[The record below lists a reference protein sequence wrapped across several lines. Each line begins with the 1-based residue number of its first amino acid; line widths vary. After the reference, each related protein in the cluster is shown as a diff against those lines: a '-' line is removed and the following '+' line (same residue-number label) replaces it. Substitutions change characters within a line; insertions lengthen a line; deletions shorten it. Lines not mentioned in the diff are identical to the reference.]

1 MFILRMWS
9 WVSLTMTL
17 ILCLTLTLID
27 VTEANYDA
35 ILIGTVYCDTCFQ
48 QHFSTFS
55 HFISGA
61 LVAVECGGDEIQASA
76 KKPRFRVE
84 VKTNVKGEFRVTLPF
99 SATKHVD
106 EIKQCSVKLL
116 SSSEPN
122 CAVAVISTATSSS
135 IRVKMKTHENH
146 VFSTGFFT
154 FQPLEQ
160 PKRCQWESHA
170 NSNDEIIASTP
181 LPSPVVDGMLAPILP
196 LTDQNHIRIE
206 LHDLAEQNNF
216 RSSYPRNQIMS
227 PSLIPSFPS
236 HPPPGSMFIPEVPSS
251 PDSMLNMG
259 FQPPPDSMLN
269 TGFQA
274 PPDSML
280 NMGFQPPP
288 DSMLNTG
295 FRPPPDS
302 TFNTDFQPPPPDSM
316 FNAGFRPP
324 PLDLVFNRGFQ
335 PPPDSMFNTGF
346 NPPPPPES
354 MFNTGFQPPPQDSM
368 FNRGFQ
374 PPPQDSMFNTGF
386 QPPPPDSLFN
396 TGFQSP
402 PPDSMFN
409 PNPLQAPPDSTFI
422 PSQPLPPSLTPQR
435 LTPPPPPPLSLPSP
449 PLDSQPDLIQATP
462 PPPINP
468 TFPAFPFQPS
478 AGLPRMPPGTGKPP
492 LLYKDDMGNS
502 AKLIVDALL
511 QRFIPLARRRIE
523 MTQLRDGHYSRPSDP
538 AYEQVLDSLA
548 LVARHMPVS
557 LLEELLRWRDIESPK
572 GANDTSTFLKKL
584 MVECIFCSASI
595 RFVQCCPPEGL
606 AEKLWSGLE
615 HFVFD
620 WLINADRVV
629 SQAEYP
635 SLVELRGLLLDLVSH
650 LVGALSLIRFIPV
663 TGRFIMELNARR
675 IDTSGARIETLSII
689 NGMRHLRLGVKTDGG
704 LNMSASFVAKANP
717 LNHAPT
723 KRKGELHHA
732 LCKMLSNILAPLTD
746 GNKCHWPP
754 SGVQR
759 ALTVWY
765 EAVARVRMQ
774 ILHWADKQS
783 KHIPA
788 AYPLVTL
795 LLCLGDPLVFLSNFG
810 PHTEQLYK
818 QLKDKNNRFM
828 ALDCLHHVTRFYL
841 GVHGRSQPS
850 NRVWDYLD
858 SVTSQLLTILR
869 KGMLTHDVQ
878 HDKLV
883 QLCVTI
889 GEHNLDFCINHL
901 ILEMLKQDSPSE
913 AKIIG
918 LRALLDISMSPTSG
932 RVGLE
937 ILQAQDLGHYIPKVK
952 IAIESILRSCH
963 RTYNLAL
970 LTSSK
975 TTIDAITKEKSHG
988 YLFRSVLKCV
998 PYLIKD
1004 VGRSD
1009 RITEIIPQ
1017 HGISVDHGVREEAI
1031 QVLNRIVRCHPD
1043 RRFAVVR
1050 GMMNFILR
1058 LPDEFPLLIQ
1068 TTLGHL
1074 LDLLRLWRS
1083 CLLDEN
1089 IEHDASRAKHV
1100 QINLR
1105 SKRTSFNHGEPIEF
1119 HASEIDAIGLIFLTS
1134 ADGQI
1139 RHTALELLRCVR
1151 DIRNDI
1157 QNCLLCDKLDLIK
1170 DEAEPILMVDVFEE
1184 NGDDIVQN
1192 CYWDSNREFDVAPPD
1207 ATLEVMLFENHD
1219 KNRWAR
1225 CLSELV
1231 KYGALLCPH
1240 SVQEAK
1246 VQITK
1251 RLALVTP
1258 VELGGKAHQVQ
1269 DADNKLDQWLMYA
1282 VFACSCPPGRE
1293 GSGAAATRELFHL
1306 IIPSLK
1312 SGSEASVHAAIM
1324 ALGRSHLDVCE
1335 IMFSELASFMD
1346 EISSETE
1353 GKSKWKIQKPRREEL
1368 RIHISN
1374 IYRTV
1379 ADNIWPGMLA
1389 CKPVLRLHYLK
1400 HIDETTKLISTP
1412 FENFQDLQTLRYSL
1426 ACILRT
1432 LAPEFVDSKSEK
1444 FDLKTRKRLFD
1455 LFLSCCDDSGN
1466 TFSQDG
1472 LSDYRREVERYK
1484 SSQHARSKD
1493 SIDKLKFD
1501 KELSEQ
1507 VEAVQWASMNC
1518 MASLLYG
1525 PCFDF
1530 DNARKMSGRII
1541 YWINSLFIESAP
1553 RAPFGY
1559 SPTDPKGPFYAKH
1572 KSRVGNLRVSLAKI
1586 ALKNLILSNLDLFP
1600 ACIDQCYYSD
1610 ADVADGYFSVLA
1622 EVYMRQDIQKCEIQ
1636 RLLSLILYKVV
1647 DPSRQVRDDAL
1658 QMLETLSAREWAED
1672 KIEGTGSYQVAVV
1685 GNLPDSYQQFQY
1697 KLSCKLAKDRPEL
1710 SQLLCEEI
1718 MQRQLDAVDIIAQHQ
1733 VLTCM
1738 APWIENLDF
1747 WKLQNSGWKERLLKS
1762 LYYVTWRHAD
1772 QFPDEIEKLWRTIA
1786 SKPRNIRPVLDFLIT
1801 KGIEDCD
1808 SNASTEISGAFA
1820 TYFSVAKRV
1829 SLYLARIC
1837 PQGTVDHLVYQLA
1850 QRMLEESLESTGV
1863 QKSDFNG
1870 NFVLEFSL
1878 GPAIAQLASVMDNQ
1892 PLMSPFLVRGSV
1904 DSLLRNTSG
1913 RTTLGS
1919 RATSGPVISVPPEIT
1934 VACPSHRRLRGSAGN
1949 SRSRHVSRD
1958 SGDYLT
1964 DTPNSESD
1972 SHGVSARELNTALQG
1987 HQHQQHLLTHADI
2000 ALILL
2005 AEIAYENDEDFR
2017 EHLPLLFHV
2026 TFVSMDSSEDIVLE
2040 HCQRLLV
2047 NLLYSLGGRHLEL
2060 YNVENNDGENR
2071 QLVVS
2076 LIKYVQSKRGTMMWE
2091 NEDPTVTGVEL
2102 QSAKLLSALVQ
2113 SMVDAI
2119 FFQGD
2124 LRETWGAEALKW
2136 AMECTSRHLSCRSHQ
2151 IYRALRPR
2159 VNHDACISLLRCL
2172 HRCLANPIPEVLG
2185 FIMEILLT
2193 LQVMVEN
2200 VEPEKVILYPHLFW
2214 GCVAMM
2220 HTDYVHVYCQV
2231 LELFAR
2237 VIDLL
2242 TFSDRTTENVLLS
2255 SMPRDE
2261 LDHGAVDSEDD
2272 VSSPSGADGTVPVFE
2287 GVQPL
2292 VLKGLMSTVSHDIS
2306 IEVLSR
2312 LTVPSCDSIFG
2323 DPQIRLLM
2331 HITGL
2336 LPWLCLHL
2344 NPDAVVGLGSGS
2356 TPALLQQHQKARSV
2370 SMNLAIWCE
2379 AKSLDELATIFMAYS
2394 QGKLKTIDNLL
2405 ACVSPLLCSKW
2416 APTQSVLAFG
2426 HLLNI
2431 LEKGPVEYQR
2441 VVLIILKQLVHHIP
2455 MDAVQNQHMYALIS
2469 QLVESSLCSEA
2480 LGVLEALL
2488 HNYEPMTAS
2497 INHDQAHYESSLGG
2511 VDESAF
2517 MVHAGPSTESCVS
2530 AKELA
2535 LRNTRIILGRVLDN
2549 CVLGRRRDYKRLVPF
2564 MNTIGVELIFL
2575 LLKMD
2580 MRYNYEPSSAVVSV
2594 YACRPESEF
2603 DKTTSRTFSVAD
2615 TFQELESVGEVVTR
2629 VELDMICVCTNDDSG
2644 ATCINALPKLKDKMK
2659 LQTKDA

>member
-1 MFILRMWS
+1 M
-9 WVSLTMTL
+9 
-17 ILCLTLTLID
+17 
-27 VTEANYDA
+27 
-35 ILIGTVYCDTCFQ
+35 G
-48 QHFSTFS
+48 
-55 HFISGA
+55 
-61 LVAVECGGDEIQASA
+61 SA
-76 KKPRFRVE
+76 
-84 VKTNVKGEFRVTLPF
+84 
-99 SATKHVD
+99 
-106 EIKQCSVKLL
+106 
-116 SSSEPN
+116 
-122 CAVAVISTATSSS
+122 
-135 IRVKMKTHENH
+135 
-146 VFSTGFFT
+146 
-154 FQPLEQ
+154 
-160 PKRCQWESHA
+160 
-170 NSNDEIIASTP
+170 
-181 LPSPVVDGMLAPILP
+181 
-196 LTDQNHIRIE
+196 
-206 LHDLAEQNNF
+206 
-216 RSSYPRNQIMS
+216 
-227 PSLIPSFPS
+227 
-236 HPPPGSMFIPEVPSS
+236 
-251 PDSMLNMG
+251 
-259 FQPPPDSMLN
+259 
-269 TGFQA
+269 
-274 PPDSML
+274 
-280 NMGFQPPP
+280 
-288 DSMLNTG
+288 
-295 FRPPPDS
+295 
-302 TFNTDFQPPPPDSM
+302 
-316 FNAGFRPP
+316 
-324 PLDLVFNRGFQ
+324 
-335 PPPDSMFNTGF
+335 
-346 NPPPPPES
+346 
-354 MFNTGFQPPPQDSM
+354 
-368 FNRGFQ
+368 
-374 PPPQDSMFNTGF
+374 
-386 QPPPPDSLFN
+386 
-396 TGFQSP
+396 
-402 PPDSMFN
+402 
-409 PNPLQAPPDSTFI
+409 
-422 PSQPLPPSLTPQR
+422 
-435 LTPPPPPPLSLPSP
+435 
-449 PLDSQPDLIQATP
+449 
-462 PPPINP
+462 
-468 TFPAFPFQPS
+468 
-478 AGLPRMPPGTGKPP
+478 
-492 LLYKDDMGNS
+492 
-502 AKLIVDALL
+502 AKLMVDALL

-523 MTQLRDGHYSRPSDP
+523 TTHYLHDGNYNRPLDP

-557 LLEELLRWRDIESPK
+557 LFEALLRWRDIESPK
-572 GANDTSTFLKKL
+572 GANDTSTIHKKL
-584 MVECIFCSASI
+584 TVECIFCSASI
-595 RFVQCCPPEGL
+595 RFVQCCPPDGL
-606 AEKLWSGLE
+606 TEKLWTGLE

-629 SQAEYP
+629 SQVEYP
-635 SLVELRGLLLDLVSH
+635 SLVELRGLLLDLVSQ
-650 LVGALSLIRFIPV
+650 LVGALSQIRFIPV
-663 TGRFIMELNARR
+663 TGRFFMELHARR
-675 IDTSGARIETLSII
+675 IDTSGARSETLSII
-689 NGMRHLRLGVKTDGG
+689 NGMRHLKLGVKTDGS

-717 LNHAPT
+717 LNHAPA

-732 LCKMLSNILAPLTD
+732 LCRMLSNILAPLAD
-746 GNKCHWPP
+746 DNKCHWPP
-754 SGVQR
+754 SGAQR
-759 ALTVWY
+759 ALVVWY

-774 ILHWADKQS
+774 IIHWADKQS
-783 KHIPA
+783 KHIP
-788 AYPLVTL
+788 VSIFI
-795 LLCLGDPLVFLSNFG
+795 CSF
-810 PHTEQLYK
+810 
-818 QLKDKNNRFM
+818 
-828 ALDCLHHVTRFYL
+828 
-841 GVHGRSQPS
+841 
-850 NRVWDYLD
+850 
-858 SVTSQLLTILR
+858 
-869 KGMLTHDVQ
+869 
-878 HDKLV
+878 
-883 QLCVTI
+883 
-889 GEHNLDFCINHL
+889 
-901 ILEMLKQDSPSE
+901 
-913 AKIIG
+913 IIC
-918 LRALLDISMSPTSG
+918 
-932 RVGLE
+932 
-937 ILQAQDLGHYIPKVK
+937 HYIPKVK
-952 IAIESILRSCH
+952 IALESILRSCH
-963 RTYNLAL
+963 RAYNLAL

-975 TTIDAITKEKSHG
+975 TTIDAITKEKTQGH
-988 YLFRSVLKCV
+988 LFRSVLKCI

-1017 HGISVDHGVREEAI
+1017 HGISIYHGIREEAI
-1031 QVLNRIVRCHPD
+1031 QVLNRIVKCHPD

-1083 CLLDEN
+1083 CLLDET
-1089 IEHDASRAKHV
+1089 IEHDASHVKHVHANVRAKK
-1100 QINLR
+1100 
-1105 SKRTSFNHGEPIEF
+1105 SSFNHGEPIEF
-1119 HASEIDAIGLIFLTS
+1119 HASEIDATGLIFLAS
-1134 ADGQI
+1134 ADSQI
-1139 RHTALELLRCVR
+1139 RYTALELLRCVR
-1151 DIRNDI
+1151 DIRKDI
-1157 QNCLLCDKLDLIK
+1157 QNCLLCEKLDLIK
-1170 DEAEPILMVDVFEE
+1170 DEPEPILMVDVFEE
-1184 NGDDIVQN
+1184 NGDDIVQS
-1192 CYWDSNREFDVAPPD
+1192 CYWDSNRESDVAPPD
-1207 ATLEVMLFENHD
+1207 ATLEVLLSENHD

-1231 KYGALLCPH
+1231 KYGAMLCPR
-1240 SVQEAK
+1240 SVQEAR

-1282 VFACSCPPGRE
+1282 VFACSCPPGKE
-1293 GSGAAATRELFHL
+1293 ASGAAAARELFHL

-1312 SGSEASVHAAIM
+1312 SGSDAYVHAAIM
-1324 ALGRSHLDVCE
+1324 ALGRSHLEVCE

-1346 EISSETE
+1346 DISSETE
-1353 GKSKWKIQKPRREEL
+1353 GKSKWKIQKPKREEL

-1379 ADNIWPGMLA
+1379 AENIWPGMLV
-1389 CKPVLRLHYLK
+1389 CKPVFRLQYLK
-1400 HIDETTKLISTP
+1400 YIDETTKLISTTP
-1412 FENFQDLQTLRYSL
+1412 FDNFQELQTLRYTL
-1426 ACILRT
+1426 ACVLRT

-1455 LFLSCCDDSGN
+1455 LFLSFCDDSGN

-1472 LSDYRREVERYK
+1472 LSDYRHEVERYK

-1493 SIDKLKFD
+1493 SVDKLKFD

-1530 DNARKMSGRII
+1530 DNAKKMSGRII

-1553 RAPFGY
+1553 RACGY
-1559 SPTDPKGPFYAKH
+1559 SPTDPKGPFYTKH
-1572 KSRVGNLRVSLAKI
+1572 NKSRVGHLRVSIAKI

-1622 EVYMRQDIQKCEIQ
+1622 EVYMRQEIHKCEIQ

-1672 KIEGTGSYQVAVV
+1672 KIDGSGSYQVAVV

-1801 KGIEDCD
+1801 KGIQDCD
-1808 SNASTEISGAFA
+1808 SNASTEISGVFA

-1850 QRMLEESLESTGV
+1850 QRMLEESPEPAHKT
-1863 QKSDFNG
+1863 DFNG
-1870 NFVLEFSL
+1870 TFVLEFSL
-1878 GPAIAQLASVMDNQ
+1878 GSAIAQLASVMDNQ
-1892 PLMSPFLVRGSV
+1892 PHMSPFLVRGSF
-1904 DSLLRNTSG
+1904 DGLLRNTSG
-1913 RTTLGS
+1913 RTTLRG
-1919 RATSGPVISVPPEIT
+1919 RTTSSSVVPVPSEIT
-1934 VACPSHRRLRGSAGN
+1934 VPCSGHRLRGSAGN
-1949 SRSRHVSRD
+1949 SRSRHISRD
-1958 SGDYLT
+1958 SGDYLP
-1964 DTPNSESD
+1964 DTPNSEAD

-1987 HQHQQHLLTHADI
+1987 HQHHQHLLTHADI

-2026 TFVSMDSSEDIVLE
+2026 IFVSMDSSEDIVLE

-2060 YNVENNDGENR
+2060 YNVENNDVENR
-2071 QLVVS
+2071 QLVAS

-2091 NEDPTVTGVEL
+2091 NEDPTVTRIEL

-2119 FFQGD
+2119 LFQGD
-2124 LRETWGAEALKW
+2124 LRETWGAMALTW

-2159 VNHDACISLLRCL
+2159 VNHDGCISLLRCL
-2172 HRCLANPIPEVLG
+2172 HRCLANPVPGVLG
-2185 FIMEILLT
+2185 FIMEILKT
-2193 LQVMVEN
+2193 LQVMVES

-2220 HTDYVHVYCQV
+2220 HTDFVHVYCQV

-2242 TFSDRTTENVLLS
+2242 TFSDQTTENVLLS

-2261 LDHGAVDSEDD
+2261 LDHSVVDSEDD
-2272 VSSPSGADGTVPVFE
+2272 VGSPCGADGTVPVFE

-2292 VLKGLMSTVSHDIS
+2292 VLKGLMSTVSHAIS
-2306 IEVLSR
+2306 IDVLSR

-2323 DPQIRLLM
+2323 DPQTRLLM

-2356 TPALLQQHQKARSV
+2356 TSPFKLQHQKARSV

-2379 AKSLDELATIFMAYS
+2379 AKSLEELAAIFMAYS
-2394 QGKLKTIDNLL
+2394 HGRIKTIENLL

-2416 APTQSVLAFG
+2416 APMHSVQAFG
-2426 HLLNI
+2426 HLLNL

-2441 VVLIILKQLVHHIP
+2441 VVHIILKQLVHHIP
-2455 MDAVQNQHMYALIS
+2455 LDAVQNQHMYALIS
-2469 QLVESSLCSEA
+2469 QLVESSLSTEA

-2488 HNYEPMTAS
+2488 HNYEPMAAS
-2497 INHDQAHYESSLGG
+2497 INHDPAHYESSLGG

-2517 MVHAGPSTESCVS
+2517 MGRGGPPSVT

-2535 LRNTRIILGRVLDN
+2535 LRNTRLILGRVLDN

-2564 MNTIGVELIFL
+2564 VNTIG
-2575 LLKMD
+2575 
-2580 MRYNYEPSSAVVSV
+2580 N
-2594 YACRPESEF
+2594 
-2603 DKTTSRTFSVAD
+2603 T
-2615 TFQELESVGEVVTR
+2615 
-2629 VELDMICVCTNDDSG
+2629 
-2644 ATCINALPKLKDKMK
+2644 
-2659 LQTKDA
+2659 

>member
-1 MFILRMWS
+1 M
-9 WVSLTMTL
+9 
-17 ILCLTLTLID
+17 
-27 VTEANYDA
+27 
-35 ILIGTVYCDTCFQ
+35 G
-48 QHFSTFS
+48 
-55 HFISGA
+55 
-61 LVAVECGGDEIQASA
+61 
-76 KKPRFRVE
+76 
-84 VKTNVKGEFRVTLPF
+84 
-99 SATKHVD
+99 
-106 EIKQCSVKLL
+106 SV
-116 SSSEPN
+116 
-122 CAVAVISTATSSS
+122 
-135 IRVKMKTHENH
+135 
-146 VFSTGFFT
+146 
-154 FQPLEQ
+154 
-160 PKRCQWESHA
+160 
-170 NSNDEIIASTP
+170 
-181 LPSPVVDGMLAPILP
+181 
-196 LTDQNHIRIE
+196 
-206 LHDLAEQNNF
+206 
-216 RSSYPRNQIMS
+216 
-227 PSLIPSFPS
+227 
-236 HPPPGSMFIPEVPSS
+236 
-251 PDSMLNMG
+251 
-259 FQPPPDSMLN
+259 
-269 TGFQA
+269 
-274 PPDSML
+274 
-280 NMGFQPPP
+280 
-288 DSMLNTG
+288 
-295 FRPPPDS
+295 
-302 TFNTDFQPPPPDSM
+302 
-316 FNAGFRPP
+316 
-324 PLDLVFNRGFQ
+324 
-335 PPPDSMFNTGF
+335 
-346 NPPPPPES
+346 
-354 MFNTGFQPPPQDSM
+354 
-368 FNRGFQ
+368 
-374 PPPQDSMFNTGF
+374 
-386 QPPPPDSLFN
+386 
-396 TGFQSP
+396 
-402 PPDSMFN
+402 
-409 PNPLQAPPDSTFI
+409 
-422 PSQPLPPSLTPQR
+422 
-435 LTPPPPPPLSLPSP
+435 
-449 PLDSQPDLIQATP
+449 
-462 PPPINP
+462 
-468 TFPAFPFQPS
+468 
-478 AGLPRMPPGTGKPP
+478 
-492 LLYKDDMGNS
+492 

-523 MTQLRDGHYSRPSDP
+523 TTQLHDGHYNRPSDP

-557 LLEELLRWRDIESPK
+557 LLEALLRWRDIESPK
-572 GANDTSTFLKKL
+572 GANDTSTFQKKL
-584 MVECIFCSASI
+584 TVECIFCLASI
-595 RFVQCCPPEGL
+595 RFVECCSPEGL
-606 AEKLWSGLE
+606 TEKLWSGLE

-629 SQAEYP
+629 SQVEYP
-635 SLVELRGLLLDLVSH
+635 SLVELRGILLDLVSH
-650 LVGALSLIRFIPV
+650 LVGALSQIRFIPV

-675 IDTSGARIETLSII
+675 IDTSGARSETLSII

-704 LNMSASFVAKANP
+704 LNMSASFLAKANP

-723 KRKGELHHA
+723 KRKRELHHA
-732 LCKMLSNILAPLTD
+732 LCKMLSNILAPLVD
-746 GNKCHWPP
+746 DNKCHWPP
-754 SGVQR
+754 SGVQH
-759 ALTVWY
+759 ALTIWY
-765 EAVARVRMQ
+765 EAVARVRVQ
-774 ILHWADKQS
+774 IVHWADKQS

-788 AYPLVTL
+788 AYPLMTL
-795 LLCLGDPLVFLSNFG
+795 LLCLGDPLVFLNNFG

-828 ALDCLHHVTRFYL
+828 ALDCLHHVIRFYL

-858 SVTSQLLTILR
+858 SVTTQLLTVLR

-878 HDKLV
+878 HDKLA
-883 QLCVTI
+883 QMCVTI
-889 GEHNLDFCINHL
+889 GEHNLNFCINHL
-901 ILEMLKQDSPSE
+901 ILEMLKQESPSE

-918 LRALLDISMSPTSG
+918 LHALLDISMSQTSG
-932 RVGLE
+932 HAGLE
-937 ILQAQDLGHYIPKVK
+937 ILQAQYSEHYVPKVK
-952 IAIESILRSCH
+952 IAIETILRSCH

-975 TTIDAITKEKSHG
+975 TTIDAITKEKSQG
-988 YLFRSVLKCV
+988 YLFKSVLKCI

-1017 HGISVDHGVREEAI
+1017 HGISIDHGVREEAI
-1031 QVLNRIVRCHPD
+1031 QVLNRIVRYHPD

-1050 GMMNFILR
+1050 GVMNFILR

-1083 CLLDEN
+1083 CLLDES

-1100 QINLR
+1100 QINQR
-1105 SKRTSFNHGEPIEF
+1105 SKKSSFSHGEPIEF

-1134 ADGQI
+1134 ADNHI

-1157 QNCLLCDKLDLIK
+1157 QNCLLCDKLDPIK
-1170 DEAEPILMVDVFEE
+1170 DEADPILMVDVFEE
-1184 NGDDIVQN
+1184 NGDDIVQS
-1192 CYWDSNREFDVAPPD
+1192 CYWDSNREYDVAPPD
-1207 ATLEVMLFENHD
+1207 ATLEVVLFENHD

-1231 KYGALLCPH
+1231 KYGALLCPR

-1258 VELGGKAHQVQ
+1258 VELGGKAHQAQ
-1269 DADNKLDQWLMYA
+1269 DADTKLDQWLMYA
-1282 VFACSCPPGRE
+1282 VFACSCPPIKD
-1293 GSGAAATRELFHL
+1293 GSGATATRELFHL

-1312 SGSEASVHAAIM
+1312 SSSEASVHAAVM
-1324 ALGRSHLDVCE
+1324 TLGRSHLEVCE
-1335 IMFSELASFMD
+1335 IMFSELASFVD
-1346 EISSETE
+1346 EISLEIE

-1379 ADNIWPGMLA
+1379 AANIWPGMLA
-1389 CKPVLRLHYLK
+1389 CKPVLLLHYLK
-1400 HIDETTKLISTP
+1400 YIDETTKLISTP
-1412 FENFQDLQTLRYSL
+1412 FENFQDLQNLRYAL
-1426 ACILRT
+1426 ACVLRS

-1455 LFLSCCDDSGN
+1455 VFLSCCDDSGN
-1466 TFSQDG
+1466 TFNQDG

-1484 SSQHARSKD
+1484 SSQHSRSKD

-1507 VEAVQWASMNC
+1507 VEAVQWASRNC

-1530 DNARKMSGRII
+1530 DNTRKMSGRII

-1559 SPTDPKGPFYAKH
+1559 SPTDLKGPFYAKH
-1572 KSRVGNLRVSLAKI
+1572 NKSRVGNLHVLAKI
-1586 ALKNLILSNLDLFP
+1586 ALKNLLLSNLDLFP

-1622 EVYMRQDIQKCEIQ
+1622 EVYMRQEIQKCEIQ

-1658 QMLETLSAREWAED
+1658 QMLETLSTREWAED
-1672 KIEGTGSYQVAVV
+1672 KIEGSGRYQVSVV

-1837 PQGTVDHLVYQLA
+1837 PQGTIDHLVYQLA
-1850 QRMLEESLESTGV
+1850 QRMLEETLEPIGAY
-1863 QKSDFNG
+1863 KSDFNG
-1870 NFVLEFSL
+1870 NFVLEFSM
-1878 GPAIAQLASVMDNQ
+1878 GSAIAQLASVMDNQ
-1892 PLMSPFLVRGSV
+1892 PHMSPFVVRGSL
-1904 DSLLRNTSG
+1904 DSLIRNTSG
-1913 RTTLGS
+1913 RTNSGGRT
-1919 RATSGPVISVPPEIT
+1919 TSNHVIPVPPEIS
-1934 VACPSHRRLRGSAGN
+1934 VVCPSHRIRGSAGN

-1958 SGDYLT
+1958 SGDCLI
-1964 DTPNSESD
+1964 DTPNSED

-1987 HQHQQHLLTHADI
+1987 QHYRQHSLTHADI

-2026 TFVSMDSSEDIVLE
+2026 TFVSMDSSEDLVLE

-2060 YNVENNDGENR
+2060 YNVEKNDGENR
-2071 QLVVS
+2071 QQVVS

-2091 NEDPTVTGVEL
+2091 NEDPTVTGIEL
-2102 QSAKLLSALVQ
+2102 QSTKLLSALVQ
-2113 SMVDAI
+2113 SMVDAT
-2119 FFQGD
+2119 FLQGD

-2220 HTDYVHVYCQV
+2220 HTDFVHVYCQV
-2231 LELFAR
+2231 LKLFAR

-2242 TFSDRTTENVLLS
+2242 TFSDQTTENVLLS
-2255 SMPRDE
+2255 SMPRDD
-2261 LDHGAVDSEDD
+2261 LDHNGIDSEDD
-2272 VSSPSGADGTVPVFE
+2272 VSSPSGAVEMVPVFE

-2323 DPQIRLLM
+2323 DPQTRLLM
-2331 HITGL
+2331 HIIGL
-2336 LPWLCLHL
+2336 LPWLCLNL
-2344 NPDAVVGLGSGS
+2344 NPDVVVGLGS
-2356 TPALLQQHQKARSV
+2356 PPLLLQQHQKARSV

-2394 QGKLKTIDNLL
+2394 HGRVKTIDSLL

-2416 APTQSVLAFG
+2416 ASMHSVLAFG
-2426 HLLNI
+2426 HLLNL

-2441 VVLIILKQLVHHIP
+2441 VVLIILKQLVHHTP

-2488 HNYEPMTAS
+2488 HNYEHGTPS
-2497 INHDQAHYESSLGG
+2497 FNHDQAQYDNYGG
-2511 VDESAF
+2511 VDELAF
-2517 MVHAGPSTESCVS
+2517 MARAGPLTESCVS

-2535 LRNTRIILGRVLDN
+2535 LQNTRLTLGRVLDN
-2549 CVLGRRRDYKRLVPF
+2549 CVLGRRKDYKRLVPF
-2564 MNTIGVELIFL
+2564 MNTIG
-2575 LLKMD
+2575 
-2580 MRYNYEPSSAVVSV
+2580 N
-2594 YACRPESEF
+2594 
-2603 DKTTSRTFSVAD
+2603 T
-2615 TFQELESVGEVVTR
+2615 
-2629 VELDMICVCTNDDSG
+2629 
-2644 ATCINALPKLKDKMK
+2644 
-2659 LQTKDA
+2659 